1 VIHSPPRAPLHFQRK
16 KGKQPAK
23 FRSRAVEIEEVRSD
37 STVVKLHFTYLH
49 SRITKTRKK
58 KDPKNPGPMRS
69 ARVANIESFI
79 TIAIPSYATHITKN
93 TKTSLLG
100 SCNRVCFMRFVNI
113 PRKSHGLCTLFSLRR
128 RDSLILVPL
137 PSPPRY
143 TPHKRIPRPKKPS
156 KPSVQK
162 SRLVLKSR

>member
-113 PRKSHGLCTLFSLRR
+113 PRTPYTHHAHSSPAAVGTLWYLYPFLLLPVTHPTNASHARKSHPNLAYKNQ
-128 RDSLILVPL
+128 D
-137 PSPPRY
+137 
-143 TPHKRIPRPKKPS
+143 
-156 KPSVQK
+156 
-162 SRLVLKSR
+162 